1 MTNAEPSPLGMM
13 SPLLRPLAQNW
24 WLILLR
30 GVLAIVFGIIALVLP
45 GVALISFIWI
55 FGVFAFVDGI
65 FSIGAAITGGTMAPR
80 WWLAIVGLAG
90 IAVGVLAV
98 AWPDVTALVLLTFIG
113 VWAIVRGLFEI
124 VGALSIRQHIENEWM
139 LVAAG
144 ALSVLFG
151 AVVLIAPGAG
161 ALALLWLIG
170 AYAVVAGLMLVGFA
184 FRLRAH
190 RHAT

>member
-1 MTNAEPSPLGMM
+1 MTNAEPSPFGTT
-13 SPLLRPLAQNW
+13 SPLLKPLADNW

-30 GVLAIVFGIIALVLP
+30 GLLAIVFGLIALIFP
-45 GVALISFIWI
+45 GIALLSFVWI

-80 WWLAIVGLAG
+80 WWLIIVGLAG
-90 IAVGVLAV
+90 IAVGILAV
-98 AWPDVTALVLLTFIG
+98 AWPDRTALILLIFIG
-113 VWAIVRGLFEI
+113 AWAVVRGLFEI
-124 VGALSIRQHIENEWM
+124 VGALSVRRHMENEWM
-139 LVAAG
+139 LIAAG

-170 AYAVVAGLMLVGFA
+170 AYAIVFGLMMVGFA
-184 FRLRAH
+184 FRLRTH
-190 RHAT
+190 RHAS

>member
-1 MTNAEPSPLGMM
+1 MTNAEPSPFGTT
-13 SPLLRPLAQNW
+13 SPLLKPLADNW

-30 GVLAIVFGIIALVLP
+30 GLLAIVFGLIALIFP
-45 GVALISFIWI
+45 GIALLSFVWI

-80 WWLAIVGLAG
+80 WWLI
-90 IAVGVLAV
+90 
-98 AWPDVTALVLLTFIG
+98 
-113 VWAIVRGLFEI
+113 I
-124 VGALSIRQHIENEWM
+124 VGALSVRRHMENEWM
-139 LVAAG
+139 LIAAG

-170 AYAVVAGLMLVGFA
+170 AYAIVFGLMMVGFA
-184 FRLRAH
+184 FRLRTH
-190 RHAT
+190 RHAS